1 MQEFLSQFQQA
12 RSGNDA
18 AAAAATAAAAAGGG
32 AAGRSLSRNVGAPGL
47 RSSPPASAQRR
58 GAVGPADWVMTAL
71 FSPLF
76 KLKMV
81 ILPRQARDKHRENS
95 INDVFLQARNAHTT
109 TSEQPG
115 PARTTSML
123 STQAVRNRVFLRH
136 LYIKMIIL
144 PRQARDKRRE
154 NSNKDAFLQARVETS
169 EYLRLVQEI
178 LGGCDRARVDAE
190 VPAPANIYGNASWR
204 F

>member
-1 MQEFLSQFQQA
+1 
-12 RSGNDA
+12 
-18 AAAAATAAAAAGGG
+18 
-32 AAGRSLSRNVGAPGL
+32 
-47 RSSPPASAQRR
+47 
-58 GAVGPADWVMTAL
+58 
-71 FSPLF
+71 
-76 KLKMV
+76 MV

-144 PRQARDKRRE
+144 PRQARDKHRE
-154 NSNKDAFLQARVETS
+154 STQKRTRFLQGSRTPLSDTLPKRQLGWGEAFRPPRHRIRSLEYYHGCCRRQCDLRYRRGGSNSAVHLRVVPLGDGRRAEGDPA
-169 EYLRLVQEI
+169 LRWQLLHCGTV
-178 LGGCDRARVDAE
+178 
-190 VPAPANIYGNASWR
+190 APDG
-204 F
+204 